1 MSWPYRKAF
10 NIVKSIIPKIS
21 ETEIIALKSGGVSID
36 REIFNGKVDYNKLYK
51 PFPMNSEQHMETET
65 NDLLRSVGSE
75 NIYPN
80 KNIHNIIKQLGEK
93 GFLSMIIDT
102 KYNGNR
108 LSITSQSRILSKI
121 SSFNPSLA
129 VTTMVPNS
137 LGPAELLQHYGTQQ
151 QKDYFLPKLANG
163 TMIPCF
169 GLTGPN
175 NGSDA
180 VGQIDKGIVEYVDGK
195 IKIKITLNKRYIT
208 LAPVSNLIG
217 IAFNIE
223 DPNGLLQNKKNGISV
238 ALVES
243 SQPGLQKQTYHNPNN
258 AGFPN
263 GTIKG
268 TIFIDPDQIIGGED
282 KIGEGWKMLMECLA
296 VGRGVSLPATANGS
310 SKFITH
316 SIMHYI
322 NIRKQFNM
330 NIGNMEAVREKFMDM
345 YLNTWIIHT
354 SVNFTNHI
362 LDSGSTPSVI
372 TAIMKQQTTERARNI
387 LNNGMDIYAGSA
399 ICVGDNNFFTK
410 FYNSSPVGI
419 TVEGSNTLTRG
430 LIIFGQGLNK
440 SHPYIFPIFQSIQ
453 DNNLAEFK
461 TNLNKL
467 VSGIFVNYYKMI
479 SVTSLNSL
487 PFTKNNTAQQRLDI
501 ATLKFSLL
509 ANFIALMGGKIKSKQ
524 MISGNM
530 SDILSNLYLS
540 YSVLWYHK
548 HYQNNNEINNSLRD
562 ECIHYLMN
570 ELDYKMNLIIEN
582 YPFPALKPLLYPLKN
597 KIQYSNLEAKNKLY
611 TLIINNEQLHNIFK
625 NDIYYEGTVLEK
637 MEKLRKMKPGSVK
650 RTEVVAEPSDW
661 NADVREVNR
670 NVQEYN
676 KLHQDIILNADVN
689 ISVEEYNQLY
699 QDIIQV
705 GEYKIQ

>member
-1 MSWPYRKAF
+1 MSLFYRRAF

-36 REIFNGKVDYNKLYK
+36 RELFNGQVDYKKLYK
-51 PFPMNSEQHMETET
+51 PFTNERKQDMEDET
-65 NDLLRSVGSE
+65 NKLLSSIGSE

-80 KNIHNIIKQLGEK
+80 KNIDKTMKQLGEN
-93 GFLSMIIDT
+93 GFLAMIIDK

-108 LSITSQSRILSKI
+108 LPISSQSKILSKI
-121 SSFNPSLA
+121 SSYNPSLA
-129 VTTMVPNS
+129 VTAMVPNS

-163 TMIPCF
+163 QMIPCF

-180 VGQIDKGIVEYVDGK
+180 VGEIDIGTVVSVDGK
-195 IKIKITLNKRYIT
+195 IKIKVDLNKRYIT
-208 LAPVSNLIG
+208 LAPISNLIG
-217 IAFNIE
+217 IAFKLE
-223 DPNGLLQNKKNGISV
+223 DPYGILKNKKTGISV

-243 SQPGLQKQTYHNPNN
+243 SQEGLLKLTYHNPNN

-268 TIFIDPDQIIGGED
+268 TIFIDCEQIIGGED
-282 KIGEGWKMLMECLA
+282 KIGEGWRMLMECLA

-316 SIMHYI
+316 SIMNYI
-322 NIRKQFNM
+322 NIRRQFNM
-330 NIGNMEAVREKFMDM
+330 NIGNMEAVREKFIDM

-354 SVNFTNHI
+354 SVNLTNHI

-387 LNNGMDIYAGSA
+387 LAHGMDIYSGSA
-399 ICVGDNNFFTK
+399 ICTGENNFFTK

-453 DNNLAEFK
+453 ENNLKDFRD
-461 TNLNKL
+461 NFNKM
-467 VSGIFVNYYKMI
+467 VCGILSNYSKMFFI
-479 SVTSLNSL
+479 TMKNSL
-487 PFTKNNTAQQRLDI
+487 PFLNNNNANERLDT
-501 ATLKFSLL
+501 ATIKFSLL
-509 ANFIALMGGKIKSKQ
+509 ANFVALMGGKIKSKQ
-524 MISGNM
+524 MISGYM

-540 YSVLWYHK
+540 YSLLWYYTHFQDK
-548 HYQNNNEINNSLRD
+548 NETTKVLRD

-570 ELDYKMNLIIEN
+570 ELDYKMNLVIKN
-582 YPFPALKPLLYPLKN
+582 YPFPLLKPLLYPLTN
-597 KIQYSNLEAKNKLY
+597 KIIYTDLEQKNKLY
-611 TLIINNEQLHNIFK
+611 KLIISNDKLHDIFR
-625 NDIYYEGTVLEK
+625 NDIYYQNTVLEK
-637 MEKLRKMKPGSVK
+637 MEKLRKMKPN
-650 RTEVVAEPSDW
+650 T
-661 NADVREVNR
+661 
-670 NVQEYN
+670 
-676 KLHQDIILNADVN
+676 I
-689 ISVEEYNQLY
+689 EYNQLY
-699 QDIIQV
+699 QDIIKV
-705 GEYKIQ
+705 GEYKI

>member
-1 MSWPYRKAF
+1 MLYRRAF
-10 NIVKSIIPKIS
+10 NFVKKIIPKIS

-36 REIFNGKVDYNKLYK
+36 RELFIGKVNYKNLYK
-51 PFPMNSEQHMETET
+51 PFQKTYEPQMYRET
-65 NDLLRSVGSE
+65 NEILRKIGTK

-80 KNIHNIIKQLGEK
+80 DNIINVMSQLGK
-93 GFLSMIIDT
+93 TGFLSMIIDK

-108 LSITSQSRILSKI
+108 LSIKDQSKI
-121 SSFNPSLA
+121 LTRMSSYNPSLA

-137 LGPAELLQHYGTQQ
+137 LGPAELLQHYGTEK
-151 QKDYFLPKLANG
+151 QKDYFLPKLADG

-180 VGQIDKGIVEYVDGK
+180 VGEIDKGVVECIDGK
-195 IKIKITLNKRYIT
+195 IKIKINLNKRYIT

-217 IAFNIE
+217 IAFNLE
-223 DPNGLLQNKKNGISV
+223 DPNKLVPNNKSGITV
-238 ALVES
+238 ALIES
-243 SQPGLQKQTYHNPNN
+243 SQEGLIQDTYHNPNN

-268 TIFIDPDQIIGGED
+268 TIFIDPSQILGGDD

-316 SIMHYI
+316 SIMNYI

-330 NIGNMEAVREKFMDM
+330 KIGDMEAVREKFIDM

-354 SVNFTNHI
+354 AVNFTNHI
-362 LDSGSTPSVI
+362 LDAGSTPSVI

-387 LNNGMDIYAGSA
+387 LNHGMDIYSGSG
-399 ICVGDNNFFTK
+399 ICVGENNFFTK

-453 DNNLAEFK
+453 DNNLDNFK
-461 TNLNKL
+461 DNFN
-467 VSGIFVNYYKMI
+467 KMI
-479 SVTSLNSL
+479 YNIFLNYAEILTSMRLFSNY
-487 PFTKNNTAQQRLDI
+487 NNQTAHKRLHT
-501 ATLKFSLL
+501 ATIKFSLL
-509 ANFIALMGGKIKSKQ
+509 SNFVAIMGGKIKSKQ

-540 YSVLWYHK
+540 YSLLWYQHHF
-548 HYQNNNEINNSLRD
+548 HYGNKETNFLRD

-570 ELDYKMNLIIEN
+570 ELEYKMNLVIANYPIPLIRPFLYPITNKISYSNIEN
-582 YPFPALKPLLYPLKN
+582 
-597 KIQYSNLEAKNKLY
+597 KNKLY
-611 TLIINNEQLHNIFK
+611 KIILENEHLHNTFQ
-625 NDIYYEGTVLEK
+625 NDIFYEGTVLEK
-637 MEKLRKMKPGSVK
+637 MEKLRKMNSDT
-650 RTEVVAEPSDW
+650 TE
-661 NADVREVNR
+661 
-670 NVQEYN
+670 Y
-676 KLHQDIILNADVN
+676 KK
-689 ISVEEYNQLY
+689 LY

-705 GEYKIQ
+705 GEYKI

>member
-1 MSWPYRKAF
+1 MYRHAF
-10 NIVKSIIPKIS
+10 NSVKKIIPKIS

-36 REIFNGKVDYNKLYK
+36 REIFTGKVNYKNLYK
-51 PFPMNSEQHMETET
+51 SVQKTYQPQMLRET
-65 NDLLRSVGSE
+65 NELLRKIGTD

-80 KNIHNIIKQLGEK
+80 DNIHNVMDELGK
-93 GFLSMIIDT
+93 SGLLSMIIDK
-102 KYNGNR
+102 KYGGNR
-108 LSITSQSRILSKI
+108 LTIADQSKI
-121 SSFNPSLA
+121 LTRLASYNPSLA

-137 LGPAELLQHYGTQQ
+137 LGPGELIQHYGTQE
-151 QKDYFLPKLANG
+151 QKDYFLPRLANG
-163 TMIPCF
+163 EFIPCF

-180 VGQIDKGIVEYVDGK
+180 VGEIDEGYVEKINDK
-195 IKIKITLNKRYIT
+195 IKIRIALNKRYIT

-217 IAFNIE
+217 IAFKLN
-223 DPNGLLQNKKNGISV
+223 DPYDLLCNCKEGITL

-243 SQPGLQKQTYHNPNN
+243 SQDGLIQDTYHNPNN

-268 TIFIDPDQIIGGED
+268 SIIIDPEQVIGGED

-316 SIMHYI
+316 SIMNYI

-330 NIGNMEAVREKFMDM
+330 KIGDMEAVKEKFIDM
-345 YLNTWIIHT
+345 YLNTWIIHN

-387 LNNGMDIYAGSA
+387 LNHGMDIYSGSG
-399 ICVGDNNFFTK
+399 ICVGENNFFTK

-453 DNNLAEFK
+453 DNNLDDFKDNFNKTLANVVSNYLEVFTSMRLFSNYSNQTAE
-461 TNLNKL
+461 
-467 VSGIFVNYYKMI
+467 
-479 SVTSLNSL
+479 
-487 PFTKNNTAQQRLDI
+487 QRLNA

-509 ANFIALMGGKIKSKQ
+509 SNFVAIMGGKIKSKQ

-530 SDILSNLYLS
+530 SDILSNIYLS
-540 YSVLWYHK
+540 YSLLWYNHQF
-548 HYQNNNEINNSLRD
+548 YYGNQEIKFLRD

-570 ELDYKMNLIIEN
+570 ELDYKMNLVISN
-582 YPFPALKPLLYPLKN
+582 YPIPLVRPFLYPLTN
-597 KIQYSNLEAKNKLY
+597 KISYPDLENKNKLY
-611 TLIINNEQLHNIFK
+611 KIILENEQLHNIFQ
-625 NDIYYEGTVLEK
+625 NDIFYEGTVLEK
-637 MEKLRKMKPGSVK
+637 MEQLRKMKQN
-650 RTEVVAEPSDW
+650 T
-661 NADVREVNR
+661 
-670 NVQEYN
+670 
-676 KLHQDIILNADVN
+676 
-689 ISVEEYNQLY
+689 EEYKKLY
-699 QDIIQV
+699 QEIIQV
-705 GEYKIQ
+705 GEYKI

>member
-1 MSWPYRKAF
+1 MFLPYNKLF
-10 NIVKSIIPKIS
+10 QFIKGIIPKIS

-36 REIFNGKVDYNKLYK
+36 REIFIGKVNYSKLYK
-51 PFPMNSEQHMETET
+51 PFLKQQNDEMKIETDEVLNSIGT
-65 NDLLRSVGSE
+65 E

-80 KNIHNIIKQLGEK
+80 ENINSLIMKKLGK
-93 GFLSMIIDT
+93 YGFLSMIIDK

-108 LSITSQSRILSKI
+108 LSIASQSKILSKF
-121 SSFNPSLA
+121 SSYNPSLA

-137 LGPAELLQHYGTQQ
+137 LGPAELLQHYGTEE
-151 QKDYFLPKLANG
+151 QKNYFLPKLADG

-180 VGQIDKGIVEYVDGK
+180 VGDIDKGTVVSMNGT

-208 LAPVSNLIG
+208 LAPISNLIG
-217 IAFNIE
+217 IAFRLE
-223 DPNGLLQNKKNGISV
+223 DPDGLLPNKKAGISV

-243 SQPGLQKQTYHNPNN
+243 SQEGLLQNTYHNPNN

-268 TIFIDPDQIIGGED
+268 VVFINTNQIIGGED
-282 KIGEGWKMLMECLA
+282 RIGNGWRMLMECLA

-316 SIMHYI
+316 AIMNYI
-322 NIRKQFNM
+322 IIRKQFNM
-330 NIGNMEAVREKFMDM
+330 NIGNMEAVKEKFIDM

-372 TAIMKQQTTERARNI
+372 TAIMKQQTTERARTV
-387 LNNGMDIYAGSA
+387 LNHGMDIYSGSG
-399 ICVGDNNFFTK
+399 ICIGKNNFFTK
-410 FYNSSPVGI
+410 FYNSSPIGI

-440 SHPYIFPIFQSIQ
+440 SHPYIFPIFQNIQ
-453 DNNLAEFK
+453 DNNLNEFK
-461 TNLNKL
+461 ENINRLISNIIKNYCKLIFTNDTKLN
-467 VSGIFVNYYKMI
+467 
-479 SVTSLNSL
+479 
-487 PFTKNNTAQQRLDI
+487 I

-509 ANFIALMGGKIKSKQ
+509 SNFIALMGGKIKSKQ

-540 YSVLWYHK
+540 YSILWYHN
-548 HYQNNNEINNSLRD
+548 HYLPSNDFLRD
-562 ECIHYLMN
+562 ECLKYLMN
-570 ELDYKMNLIIEN
+570 EIDYKMNLIISN
-582 YPFPALKPLLYPLKN
+582 YDILLLKPFLYPLTN
-597 KIQYSNLEAKNKLY
+597 KITYSCLENKNKLY
-611 TLIINNEQLHNIFK
+611 KLIISNQELHNIFK
-625 NDIYYEGTVLEK
+625 NDIYYKGTVLEQ
-637 MEKLRKMKPGSVK
+637 MEKLLSMEQTTK
-650 RTEVVAEPSDW
+650 
-661 NADVREVNR
+661 
-670 NVQEYN
+670 EYN
-676 KLHQDIILNADVN
+676 ELYQEI
-689 ISVEEYNQLY
+689 ISV
-699 QDIIQV
+699 
-705 GEYKIQ
+705 GEIPI

>member
-1 MSWPYRKAF
+1 MFLPYSKLF
-10 NIVKSIIPKIS
+10 HFIKGIIPKIS

-36 REIFNGKVDYNKLYK
+36 REIFKGKVNYSKLYK
-51 PFPMNSEQHMETET
+51 PFLKQKNDEMKNET
-65 NDLLRSVGSE
+65 NEMLESVGAE

-80 KNIHNIIKQLGEK
+80 KNIHSLIMKKLGNY
-93 GFLSMIIDT
+93 GFLSMIIDK

-108 LSITSQSRILSKI
+108 LSIAAQSKILSKF
-121 SSFNPSLA
+121 SSYNPSLA

-137 LGPAELLQHYGTQQ
+137 LGPAELLQHYGTEE
-151 QKDYFLPKLANG
+151 QKNYFLPKLANG

-180 VGQIDKGIVEYVDGK
+180 VGDIDKGMVVSVDGA

-208 LAPVSNLIG
+208 LAPISNLIG
-217 IAFNIE
+217 IAFKLE
-223 DPNGLLQNKKNGISV
+223 DPDGLLPNKKTGISV

-243 SQPGLQKQTYHNPNN
+243 SQEGLLQNTYHNPNN

-268 TIFIDPDQIIGGED
+268 VIFINTNQIIGGED
-282 KIGEGWKMLMECLA
+282 RIGDGWKMLMECLA

-316 SIMHYI
+316 AIMNYI
-322 NIRKQFNM
+322 MIRKQFNM
-330 NIGNMEAVREKFMDM
+330 NIGNMEAVKEKFIDM

-372 TAIMKQQTTERARNI
+372 TAIMKQQTTERSRTV
-387 LNNGMDIYAGSA
+387 LNHGMDIYSGSG
-399 ICVGDNNFFTK
+399 ICIGKNNFFTK
-410 FYNSSPVGI
+410 FYNSSPIGI

-440 SHPYIFPIFQSIQ
+440 SHPYIFPIFQNIQ
-453 DNNLAEFK
+453 DNNLNEFK
-461 TNLNKL
+461 VNINNLISNIIK
-467 VSGIFVNYYKMI
+467 NYYQLLFYKD
-479 SVTSLNSL
+479 TKLN
-487 PFTKNNTAQQRLDI
+487 I

-509 ANFIALMGGKIKSKQ
+509 SNFIALIGGKIKSKQ

-540 YSVLWYHK
+540 YSILWYHH
-548 HYQNNNEINNSLRD
+548 HYLSSNDLLRD
-562 ECIHYLMN
+562 ECLNYLMN
-570 ELDYKMNLIIEN
+570 EIDYKMNLIISN
-582 YPFPALKPLLYPLKN
+582 YEISLLKPLLYPMTN
-597 KIQYSNLEAKNKLY
+597 KITYPRLENKNKLY
-611 TLIINNEQLHNIFK
+611 KLITTNQELHTIFK
-625 NDIYYEGTVLEK
+625 NDIYYKGTVLEQ
-637 MEKLRKMKPGSVK
+637 MEKLLSMDPTTKEYK
-650 RTEVVAEPSDW
+650 DLY
-661 NADVREVNR
+661 
-670 NVQEYN
+670 QE
-676 KLHQDIILNADVN
+676 I
-689 ISVEEYNQLY
+689 ISVGEFP
-699 QDIIQV
+699 IQ
-705 GEYKIQ
+705 

>member
-1 MSWPYRKAF
+1 MFLLYNKLF
-10 NIVKSIIPKIS
+10 NIIKGIIPKIS

-36 REIFNGKVDYNKLYK
+36 REIFKGKVNYSKLYK
-51 PFPMNSEQHMETET
+51 PFLIRKYDEMNIET
-65 NDLLRSVGSE
+65 NEILNDVGTE

-80 KNIHNIIKQLGEK
+80 KNIHKSIMKKLGNY
-93 GFLSMIIDT
+93 GFLSMIIDK

-108 LSITSQSRILSKI
+108 LSIASQSKILSKF
-121 SSFNPSLA
+121 SSYNPSLA

-137 LGPAELLQHYGTQQ
+137 LGPAELLQHYGTEE
-151 QKDYFLPKLANG
+151 QKNYFLPKLANG
-163 TMIPCF
+163 SMIPCF

-180 VGQIDKGIVEYVDGK
+180 VGDIDKGIVVLVDGK

-208 LAPVSNLIG
+208 LAPISNLIG
-217 IAFNIE
+217 IAFKLE
-223 DPNGLLQNKKNGISV
+223 DPDGLLINKKSGISV

-243 SQPGLQKQTYHNPNN
+243 SQEGLLQNTYHNPNN

-268 TIFIDPDQIIGGED
+268 TIYINTDQIIGGEN

-316 SIMHYI
+316 TIMNYLM
-322 NIRKQFNM
+322 IRKQFNM
-330 NIGNMEAVREKFMDM
+330 NIGNMEAVKEKFIDM

-372 TAIMKQQTTERARNI
+372 TAIMKQQTTERSRTV
-387 LNNGMDIYAGSA
+387 LNHAMDIYSGSG
-399 ICVGDNNFFTK
+399 ICIGKNNFLTK
-410 FYNSSPVGI
+410 FYNSSPIGI

-440 SHPYIFPIFQSIQ
+440 SHPYIFPIFQNIQ
-453 DNNLAEFK
+453 DNNINEFK
-461 TNLNKL
+461 LN
-467 VSGIFVNYYKMI
+467 INKMI
-479 SVTSLNSL
+479 SNIIKNYYELILLQINQKLKVFSFSKDNNYNLNI
-487 PFTKNNTAQQRLDI
+487 T
-501 ATLKFSLL
+501 TLKFSLL

-540 YSVLWYHK
+540 YSILWYHN
-548 HYQNNNEINNSLRD
+548 HYLSSNNIAEKLLRNECLN
-562 ECIHYLMN
+562 YLMN
-570 ELDYKMNLIIEN
+570 EIDYKMNLVISN
-582 YPFPALKPLLYPLKN
+582 YDISLLKPFLYPITN
-597 KIQYSNLEAKNKLY
+597 KIIYPNFENKNKLY
-611 TLIINNEQLHNIFK
+611 KLIINNSELHNIFK
-625 NDIYYEGTVLEK
+625 NDIYYKGTVLEK
-637 MEKLRKMKPGSVK
+637 MEKLRSL
-650 RTEVVAEPSDW
+650 EDQNS
-661 NADVREVNR
+661 N
-670 NVQEYN
+670 EY
-676 KLHQDIILNADVN
+676 KD
-689 ISVEEYNQLY
+689 LY
-699 QDIIQV
+699 QDIISV
-705 GEYKIQ
+705 GEFPIEK